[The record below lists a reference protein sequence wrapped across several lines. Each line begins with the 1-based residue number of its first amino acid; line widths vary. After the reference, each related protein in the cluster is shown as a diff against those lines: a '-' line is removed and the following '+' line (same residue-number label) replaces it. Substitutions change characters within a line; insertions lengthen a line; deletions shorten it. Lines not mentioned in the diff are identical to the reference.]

1 MANRRNAS
9 GWWIQIAD
17 DPASLPL
24 LERVHASG
32 TPILLIDPSP
42 RPAHEALASHTMRRS
57 LADTEGIRDALRAF
71 APDQDLRT
79 CATTVS
85 DVDAL
90 RLAGLIRED
99 HDLPGR
105 DREGM
110 EVFLARSAWKK
121 VLADAAI
128 PTPDSTIL
136 ESPVELDRFLGVHP
150 SALLRPATGGRGS
163 AGVGR
168 ARIGDPRN
176 RELFDEA
183 RAVSDSGLVRAE
195 AFVGGEAHAIE
206 GYVQG
211 GRFVPLAIGRKFSMR
226 HLRGTLPTGVAW
238 GTDRAGTHAR
248 GSRRWAAY
256 EALAQRV
263 ADALGDDDGFLSLD
277 VLDDDDTTHVVDL
290 RPHLGRAVERGL
302 AFAGQDP
309 VGVAHALAI
318 GEAPAL
324 APAGGDTTRGFAQR
338 FCYATANGPLADP
351 CAGLETGTSSASGAP
366 GGRWETRALDE
377 ARVEIVL
384 DRHFGEVVERPGRP
398 EDRVA
403 SILVEAADRN
413 TAWMRANEIE
423 ADAVFRVDEP
433 KPEPRTT
440 VPPIWPM
447 APPRS

>member
-1 MANRRNAS
+1 MANRRNDA
-9 GWWIQIAD
+9 GWWIQIAG
-17 DPASLPL
+17 DPSSLPL
-24 LERVHASG
+24 LEGVHASG

-42 RPAHEALASHTMRRS
+42 RPEHDALAAHTLRRS
-57 LADTEGIRDALRAF
+57 PRDGEGIRDALRAF
-71 APDQDLRT
+71 ATEERLLA
-79 CATTVS
+79 CSTTS
-85 DVDAL
+85 THVDAL

-105 DREGM
+105 DRERM

-128 PTPDSTIL
+128 PTPESTIL
-136 ESPVELDRFLGVHP
+136 ESPIELDRFLGVHP

-163 AGVGR
+163 AGVSR

-183 RAVSDSGLVRAE
+183 RGVSDSGLVRAE
-195 AFVGGEAHAIE
+195 AFVAGEAHAIE
-206 GYVQG
+206 GFVQG
-211 GRFVPLAIGRKFSMR
+211 GRFVPLAFGRKFSIR

-238 GTDRAGTHAR
+238 GTDRAGTPAR
-248 GSRRWAAY
+248 ASRRWAGYA
-256 EALAQRV
+256 ALAQRV

-277 VLDDDDTTHVVDL
+277 VLDDDDTTHVIDL

-309 VGVAHALAI
+309 VGVARALAI
-318 GEAPAL
+318 GEAPEIAS
-324 APAGGDTTRGFAQR
+324 AGGDTTRGFAQR
-338 FCYATANGPLADP
+338 FCYATANGPLVDP
-351 CAGLETGTSSASGAP
+351 RAGLEAGTSGP
-366 GGRWETRALDE
+366 EGGQWETRALGE

-384 DRHFGEVVERPGRP
+384 DRHFGDVVERPGRP

-423 ADAVFRVDEP
+423 PDSVFRVDEP
-433 KPEPRTT
+433 KPAPRTT